1 MKLMYIIDVF
11 LDEKV
16 VLFRVKIMYLN
27 YVYVI
32 YQILIL
38 SCNRF

>member
-1 MKLMYIIDVF
+1 MKLMYIVDVF

-38 SCNRF
+38 SCN

>member
-11 LDEKV
+11 LDEKF

-32 YQILIL
+32 Y
-38 SCNRF
+38 

>member
-27 YVYVI
+27 YVFVI
-32 YQILIL
+32 Y
-38 SCNRF
+38 

>member
-32 YQILIL
+32 Y
-38 SCNRF
+38 

>member
-38 SCNRF
+38 SCN